1 MSISVGKAPFHFSYH
16 PGYHLRLGG
25 HVFPSVKFDEIRK
38 ELERRGLLS
47 EKNQIV
53 PEPVRRED
61 LLLVHSPEWVSALLD
76 GTIRYEQIVKLEIPY
91 AKPIVEGFLYHC
103 GGSVEC
109 AEAALRDGAAFNI
122 GGGFHHA
129 FAGHGEGFCAL
140 NDVAVAI
147 RVLQDRGRIRTAM
160 VVDTDVHQGNGTASI
175 FAGDDSVLT
184 LSIHQR
190 ENYPYV
196 KQQSD
201 IDIELDDG
209 VGDREYLA
217 ALEGGLAEAFR
228 RMKPDLV
235 AYVAGSDPFEEDKLG
250 GLRLTVAGMVERD
263 LLVLRTARQHG
274 TPIFVT
280 LAGGYAMRLEDT
292 VTLHANTAEALARV
306 MEAK

>member
-1 MSISVGKAPFHFSYH
+1 VGKAPFHFSYH
-16 PGYHLRLGG
+16 PGYHLRLEG
-25 HVFPSVKFDEIRK
+25 HVFPSVKFEEIRK
-38 ELERRGLLS
+38 ELERRGLVS
-47 EKNQIV
+47 ERNLIV
-53 PEPVRRED
+53 PAPVGREA

-76 GTIRYEQIVKLEIPY
+76 GTIRYEQVVKLEIPY

-103 GGSVEC
+103 GGSIEC

-147 RVLQDRGRIRTAM
+147 RVLQESGRIRTAM

-175 FAGDDSVLT
+175 FAGDESVLT

-196 KQQSD
+196 KQRSD

-209 VGDREYLA
+209 VGDREYLE
-217 ALEGGLAEAFR
+217 ALGAGLAAAFA
-228 RMKPDLV
+228 RMKPDLL

-250 GLRLTVAGMVERD
+250 GLRLSEAGMMERD
-263 LLVLRTARQHG
+263 LMVLRAARERG
-274 TPIFVT
+274 VPVFVT
-280 LAGGYAMRLEDT
+280 LAGGYAKRLEDT
-292 VTLHANTAEALARV
+292 VKLHANTAEALARV
-306 MEAK
+306 MGQTAS